1 MQKQN
6 KKSGLPEGIK
16 LKHDV
21 HFVDFI
27 ASRQTGPNVRM
38 IPITKIVPNPRQPR
52 NELGDIKELMASIKE
67 KGILE
72 PILVRPKEGRY
83 EIIAGERRFIASKK
97 VGLKEIPCIEMEV
110 EDNEA
115 MEISLIEN
123 LQRKNLDVFEE
134 ADGLRTMSE
143 IYGYNHHQIAQRLGR
158 ARSTVTEILSL
169 SRIPEKIRSFCLE
182 NDITSRST
190 LIEISKQKTEKDMF
204 SLAEQIHARE
214 LRREDTRDL
223 SKHIKGTE
231 KRPRHFIY
239 SYKPMGGESYKL
251 RIEFKKVEVKKEE
264 IIKIL
269 EEVLNNLTRTRE

>member
-1 MQKQN
+1 MQKHT
-6 KKSGLPEGIK
+6 KKSGLPEEIK

-27 ASRQTGPNVRM
+27 SSRQAGPNVRM
-38 IPITKIVPNPRQPR
+38 IPMEKIDPNPRQAR

-72 PILVRPKEGRY
+72 PILVRPMKNRY

-97 VGLKEIPCIEMEV
+97 VGFKEIPCIEMDV

-115 MEISLIEN
+115 MEISLVEN

-134 ADGLRTMSE
+134 ADGLSALSE
-143 IYGYNHHQIAQRLGR
+143 IYGYNHHQIAEKLGK

-169 SRIPEKIRSFCLE
+169 SRIPENIRSFCMA
-182 NDITSRST
+182 NNIMSRST
-190 LIEISKQKTEKDMF
+190 LIEISKQKTDNDML
-204 SLAEQIHARE
+204 SLAKQIHERE

-223 SKHIKGTE
+223 SKQIKSKE
-231 KRPRHFIY
+231 KRASHFVY
-239 SYKPMGGESYKL
+239 SYKPVSGESYRL
-251 RIEFKKVEVKKEE
+251 RIEFRKAEVKREE
-264 IIKIL
+264 IITIL
-269 EEVLNNLTRTRE
+269 EEVIKKLSG